1 MPDKNDTLMSRKE
14 FLKKTSAGL
23 LTFGLLGGIPQ
34 LINAQ
39 KAQAKASLKYR
50 VLGRTGIKVSPV
62 GYGASRTMEP
72 ALIKSAMDTGINFL
86 DTGRVYFN
94 GQNEAMVGKAVKG
107 VRKEVVIQS
116 RMMVYLKKKGE
127 QLKSAKVSENIK
139 KMMQSSLSES
149 LNALRTDYID
159 IMLIHGAKSLDIINH
174 ETVMEFFSAA
184 KKKGQIRA
192 CGFTS
197 HDNQVELLK
206 SANKSKF
213 YDVIMV
219 PYNHK
224 GSYRHSM
231 SDHYREWD
239 QPALESEMKKAEK
252 NNIGIVA
259 MKTCSA
265 GPYSPDGKITPSY
278 QEGLKWILSHSYI
291 NTMAVAMGNMKEINE
306 NIRAMR

>member
-1 MPDKNDTLMSRKE
+1 MVDDNNTMMSRKE

-39 KAQAKASLKYR
+39 KSQGKTLPEYR

-72 ALIKSAMDTGINFL
+72 ALIKSAMDKGINFL

-94 GQNEAMVGKAVKG
+94 GQNEVMVGKVVKG

-116 RMMVYLKKKGE
+116 RMLVYLKEKGE
-127 QLKSAKVSENIK
+127 QLKSSKVSESIK
-139 KMMQSSLSES
+139 NMMQSSLNES
-149 LNALRTDYID
+149 LKALQTDYID

-174 ETVMEFFSAA
+174 ETVMEFFRVA

-192 CGFTS
+192 CGFSS

-224 GSYRHSM
+224 GSYRHSLAK
-231 SDHYREWD
+231 SYSEWD

-252 NNIGIVA
+252 NNIGLVA
-259 MKTCSA
+259 MKTCSG
-265 GPYSPDGKITPSY
+265 GPYSPDGKTTPSY
-278 QEGLKWILSHSYI
+278 LEALKWILSHSYI

-306 NIRAMR
+306 NIRAML

>member
-1 MPDKNDTLMSRKE
+1 MSDKNDTLLSRKE

-39 KAQAKASLKYR
+39 KAQAKVSPKYR

-94 GQNEAMVGKAVKG
+94 GQNETVVGKAVKG

-116 RMMVYLKKKGE
+116 RMLVYLKEKGE
-127 QLKSAKVSENIK
+127 QLKSSKVSESIK
-139 KMMQSSLSES
+139 NMMQSSLNDS
-149 LNALRTDYID
+149 LKALQTDYID

-174 ETVMEFFSAA
+174 ETVMEFLRVA

-192 CGFTS
+192 CGFSS

-206 SANKSKF
+206 AANKSKF

-224 GSYRHSM
+224 GSYIHSK
-231 SDHYREWD
+231 SNNYSEWN
-239 QPALESEMKKAEK
+239 QPALESELKKAEK
-252 NNIGIVA
+252 NNIGLVA
-259 MKTCSA
+259 MKTCSG
-265 GPYSPDGKITPSY
+265 GPYSPDGKTTPSY
-278 QEGLKWILSHSYI
+278 MEALKWILSHSYI
-291 NTMAVAMGNMKEINE
+291 NTMAVAMGNMKEIND
-306 NIRAMR
+306 NIRAML